1 MKITFPRYRPS
12 LRIAAMASALT
23 VALGAHA
30 ASSFPDYP
38 LQTGS
43 SGTVAPNIMFILDD
57 SGSMAAWY
65 MPDRLVTT
73 EPTWLAYYTY
83 VHNGVMY
90 NPTVT
95 YRPWM
100 RADGTRFTGGTSI
113 TSVFTDPVA
122 LTVAPE
128 TSPNIVDTFDS
139 WHFAPKTG
147 ATNLLDI
154 GSYYLYAVRTV
165 NGATRVVRAEY
176 AAATTTNQ
184 GETGTICPAA
194 ATSPQTGQVAVGT
207 VTWRNCAFATPTGR
221 SEADEMINF
230 ATWYSYAR
238 TRSKVAKSGASEAFG
253 TLGEN
258 FRVGFDTIWNRDG
271 ANRLAAPTQA
281 GAVRRPAYPIP
292 VGTDDGLFRG
302 TNRAGWFD
310 RLFAATAPSGSKT
323 PLHGALRRAGQ
334 YYSED
339 GATGP
344 WGPQAG
350 NAQLTCRQS
359 YTILT
364 TDGYWNDEADF
375 TEAGVDAGNA
385 DGTAG
390 SAISSADGQ
399 QSYTY
404 QPVRP
409 FSDTYSKTLAD
420 IAMHYWKT
428 DLRAGNNGLAN
439 NVPTS
444 SANPAFWQ
452 HMVTFGISIGL
463 SGTLDP
469 NNDVRLIEA
478 GDKNWP
484 DPWSNGSN
492 TGWDAESARRID
504 DLLHASVNGHGRFVA
519 ASNPTAFTQALQSS
533 LAAIQRRRASGSNV
547 TSNGPTLSTNSFIY
561 QATYTSGEWSGDVAA
576 FSIAG
581 GDIAGDPAWS
591 LSEVAD
597 ADTRP
602 FSARPVYTWSG
613 SAGATFPTTAQSTA
627 LTRTG
632 GNAPA
637 TGAQNAAYLKGDRSL
652 EKARGGAFRDRT
664 SPIGDIVNSSP
675 FYVKQTNSI
684 YIGANDGMLHGVNAA
699 TGAVLFS
706 YVPAGLDFTSLASLS
721 HPDYQHRFFVDGG
734 IDVSTTVQGN
744 GLNILVGSLGRGGKG
759 VFALNVTAPT
769 AFDGTKVLWDQTGA
783 SVDADMG
790 YVLGSPLVRKSNS
803 GNTVAIVSNGLE
815 SSNGTAVLF
824 VYELSATGGILN
836 ARKLATNSVTGNGL
850 SEPRAADID
859 GDGDVDYVYAG
870 DLKGNLWKFDLTANN
885 SSQWESAFKT
895 GNTPVPMFT
904 AKDASNNVQPI
915 TAAVA
920 LAREPVTNRI
930 FVLFGTGRYISSGD
944 LTTTATQTFYG
955 LVDSDT
961 EITGLS
967 QLQQRTIAST
977 GTDSLGRL
985 ARSFESYSA
994 LPTDKKGWYLNLGT
1008 PTAGERVVTSPVID
1022 GRAAWFASIIPRVG
1036 SGCDADGTGYLNTID
1051 AFTGTN
1057 PQRGG
1062 STYSFFDVN
1071 GNGKGDDRLPNSS
1084 GNNGFI
1090 SSVDT
1095 GIGMPGRVAGVGH
1108 NMYDC
1113 GSAARCSRNQTPPNG
1128 EDPRRLGW
1136 RELYKRD

>member
-12 LRIAAMASALT
+12 LRLAAVASALT

-65 MPDRLVTT
+65 MPDS
-73 EPTWLAYYTY
+73 PTATSPVDIRYYTY
-83 VHNGVMY
+83 TLNTLYY
-90 NPTVT
+90 NPAVT

-100 RADGTRFTGGTSI
+100 KADGSRYTGGTSYNAVYNSATQLSDPLDLSPYVI
-113 TSVFTDPVA
+113 TFYV
-122 LTVAPE
+122 
-128 TSPNIVDTFDS
+128 
-139 WHFAPKTG
+139 PKSG
-147 ATNLLDI
+147 ATDLLN
-154 GSYYLYAVRTV
+154 SSNYYRYEVRPIS
-165 NGATRVVRAEY
+165 GASRIVRSEYVVATDTNEGV
-176 AAATTTNQ
+176 AGAGCAATVGN
-184 GETGTICPAA
+184 AA
-194 ATSPQTGQVAVGT
+194 
-207 VTWRNCAFATPTGR
+207 WRNCTYATPSGR
-221 SEADEMINF
+221 TEADELTNI
-230 ATWYSYAR
+230 ATWWSYAL
-238 TRSKVAKSGASEAFG
+238 TRSKVAKGGASEAFG

-258 FRVGFDTIWNRDG
+258 FRVGFDTIWNR
-271 ANRLAAPTQA
+271 NRDNTSLA
-281 GAVRRPAYPIP
+281 GPAYWIP
-292 VGTDDGLFRG
+292 VGSDDGLFRG
-302 TNRAGWFD
+302 SNRSTWFTKLVGAG
-310 RLFAATAPSGSKT
+310 ASGAT
-323 PLHGALRRAGQ
+323 PLHGALQRAGK
-334 YYSED
+334 YYMEEGGS
-339 GATGP
+339 GP
-344 WGPQAG
+344 WGPQGG

-359 YTILT
+359 YAILT
-364 TDGYWNDEADF
+364 TDGYWNDASGF
-375 TEAGVDAGNA
+375 TDTGDDAGNS

-390 SAISSADGQ
+390 TAIAAADGQ
-399 QSYTY
+399 QTYTY

-428 DLRAGNNGLAN
+428 DLRAGANGLAN

-452 HMVTFGISIGL
+452 HMATFGISIGL

-484 DPWSNGSN
+484 DPWSNGGS
-492 TGWDAESARRID
+492 TGWGAESARRID

-519 ASNPTAFTQALQSS
+519 ASDPTAFTQALQSS

-547 TSNGPTLSTNSFIY
+547 TSNGPTLSTNSYIY
-561 QATYTSGEWSGDVAA
+561 QATYTSGEWSGDVSA

-591 LSEVAD
+591 LSEMAT

-602 FSARPVYTWSG
+602 FSARPVYTWTG
-613 SAGATFPTTAQSTA
+613 SAGAAFPTTAQSTA

-632 GNAPA
+632 GIAPA

-836 ARKLATNSVTGNGL
+836 TRKLATNSVTGNGL